1 MGIPVTEKNVRA
13 VIQKFLTAVETG
25 NEKVLYEVYREDI
38 KVWLNITN
46 KTMSKQ
52 DGLSMLIGMRRAG
65 VQLRYLLDEELIV
78 GNKAVRRHRVE
89 ATMAGGQTLTVHVAM
104 FVTVEG
110 DQIIQLDEYLDS
122 REIAALPAAVH
133 TKIKGDSASPA

>member
-1 MGIPVTEKNVRA
+1 VIPVTEKNVRA

-25 NEKVLYEVYREDI
+25 NEKVLYEIYREDI

-46 KTMSKQ
+46 KTMSKE
-52 DGLSMLIGMRRAG
+52 DGLAMLIGMLRAG
-65 VQLRYLLDEELIV
+65 VRLRYLLDEELIV

-89 ATMAGGQTLTVHVAM
+89 ATTDGQTLTVHVAM
-104 FVTVEG
+104 FLTVEG